1 MKLNQ
6 TAEAIPTVTEP
17 TAVATEDKDKK
28 PAKKPSKGGGKSNN
42 AKKSPKT
49 NSTVAVERT
58 AVSGVNETGVK
69 ELQEPKSAGSHK
81 SDTNLA
87 KTKSS
92 AAGKKDPEVATLE
105 KNGDEPAK
113 PQPLEAGKNGKEDTK
128 PQ

>member
-6 TAEAIPTVTEP
+6 TAEAIPTVKEP

-28 PAKKPSKGGGKSNN
+28 PAKKPSKGGGKSNK

-49 NSTVAVERT
+49 NSTVAVESA
-58 AVSGVNETGVK
+58 AVSGVNKTGVK

-113 PQPLEAGKNGKEDTK
+113 TQPLEAGKNGKEDTK